1 MLLFQPGENVR
12 MAKFT
17 GNARD
22 LFRIQLANF
31 LLTVA
36 TLGIYSFWGRTRVRE
51 YLYGHLEFDGDRFQ
65 YHGTGRE
72 LLLGFVKV
80 AAVVVLLIGG
90 AVGLRMLIGG
100 EWGELAYSLSIYIA
114 FAMLIPV
121 ALLGSRKYR
130 YSRTSLRGVRFGLHA
145 TLREFFPFYLKHL
158 FLLVITFGFY
168 TPVFQ
173 VELERFLTER
183 TRYGDEPF
191 HFDGTGGD
199 LFSGFILNAILFWP
213 TLTLSRFWWEARKQN
228 YMWMHT
234 TFQGVRFRPSLDGPS
249 LLVLTFLN
257 VVLTVFTL
265 GLLTPWI
272 KVRAMHYYA
281 ENIMI
286 AGDLDLNLV
295 SQSRGAANATGD
307 ALSSMLDLGG
317 DLGL

>member
-1 MLLFQPGENVR
+1 MLFFLPGENLR
-12 MAKFT
+12 MAIFT

-36 TLGIYSFWGRTRVRE
+36 TLGVYSFWGRTRVRQ
-51 YLYGHLEFDGDRFQ
+51 YLYSHLELDGDRFQ
-65 YHGTGRE
+65 YHGTGGE
-72 LLLGFVKV
+72 LLLGFVKMV
-80 AAVVVLLIGG
+80 AAVVLAFAGATGLRLLIGG
-90 AVGLRMLIGG
+90 ALG
-100 EWGELAYSLSIYIA
+100 EVAYTLSIYFA
-114 FAMLIPV
+114 FALLVPV
-121 ALLGSRKYR
+121 AMLGSRRYR
-130 YSRTSLRGVRFGLHA
+130 YSRTSLRGVRFGLYA

-158 FLLVITFGFY
+158 FLLVITLGFY

-173 VELERFLTER
+173 VELERFLIQR

-191 HFDGTGGD
+191 HFDGTGSD

-213 TLTLSRFWWEARKQN
+213 TLTLSRFWWEARKRN
-228 YMWMHT
+228 YIWTHT

-281 ENIMI
+281 ENILL
-286 AGDLDLNLV
+286 AGDLDLNLIAQG
-295 SQSRGAANATGD
+295 SNTANATGD
-307 ALSSMLDLGG
+307 ALSSLLDLGG